1 MCKKRGVVVKTI
13 NIQGNF
19 ITIDTEKMVETM
31 KMLNKLNE
39 KLKEA
44 KTLIN
49 DLAKNEIFLNLV
61 VKNTNEKQE
70 D

>member
-1 MCKKRGVVVKTI
+1 MQTI

-19 ITIDTEKMVETM
+19 ITIDTEKIIETVEI
-31 KMLNKLNE
+31 LNTLNE

-61 VKNTNEKQE
+61 VKNTNEKQV

>member
-1 MCKKRGVVVKTI
+1 MKTI

-19 ITIDTEKMVETM
+19 ITIDTEKMVETIET
-31 KMLNKLNE
+31 LNKLNE

>member
-1 MCKKRGVVVKTI
+1 MQTI

-19 ITIDTEKMVETM
+19 ITIDTEKIVETVE
-31 KMLNKLNE
+31 MLNTLNE

-49 DLAKNEIFLNLV
+49 DLAKNEVFLNLV
-61 VKNTNEKQE
+61 VKNANEKQE

>member
-1 MCKKRGVVVKTI
+1 MQTI

-19 ITIDTEKMVETM
+19 ITIDTEKIVETVE
-31 KMLNKLNE
+31 MLNTLNE

-49 DLAKNEIFLNLV
+49 DLAKNEVFLNLV
-61 VKNTNEKQE
+61 VKNTNEKQV

>member
-1 MCKKRGVVVKTI
+1 MKTI

-19 ITIDTEKMVETM
+19 ITIDTEKMLETM
-31 KMLNKLNE
+31 EMLNKLNE

>member
-1 MCKKRGVVVKTI
+1 MQTI

-19 ITIDTEKMVETM
+19 ITIDTEKMVETVE
-31 KMLNKLNE
+31 MLNKLNE

-44 KTLIN
+44 KALIN
-49 DLAKNEIFLNLV
+49 DLAKNEVFLNLV

>member
-1 MCKKRGVVVKTI
+1 MQTI

-19 ITIDTEKMVETM
+19 ITIDTEKIIETVEI
-31 KMLNKLNE
+31 LNTLNE

-49 DLAKNEIFLNLV
+49 DLAKNEVFLNLV
-61 VKNTNEKQE
+61 VKNTNEKQV

>member
-1 MCKKRGVVVKTI
+1 MKTI

-19 ITIDTEKMVETM
+19 ITIDIEKMVETVEL
-31 KMLNKLNE
+31 LNKLNE

-70 D
+70 G

>member
-1 MCKKRGVVVKTI
+1 MKTI

-19 ITIDTEKMVETM
+19 ITIDTEKIVETVE
-31 KMLNKLNE
+31 MLNTLNE

-44 KTLIN
+44 KALIN
-49 DLAKNEIFLNLV
+49 DLAKNEVFLNLV
-61 VKNTNEKQE
+61 VKNTNEKQV

>member
-1 MCKKRGVVVKTI
+1 MQTI

-19 ITIDTEKMVETM
+19 ITIDTEKMVETVE
-31 KMLNKLNE
+31 MLNKLNE

-44 KTLIN
+44 KALIN

-61 VKNTNEKQE
+61 VKNANEKQE

>member
-1 MCKKRGVVVKTI
+1 MKMI

-19 ITIDTEKMVETM
+19 ITINTEKMVETVE
-31 KMLNKLNE
+31 MLNKLNE

-61 VKNTNEKQE
+61 VKNANEKQE

>member
-1 MCKKRGVVVKTI
+1 MTTI

-19 ITIDTEKMVETM
+19 ITIDTEKIIETVE
-31 KMLNKLNE
+31 MLNTLNE

-44 KTLIN
+44 KALIN
-49 DLAKNEIFLNLV
+49 DLAKNEVFLNLV
-61 VKNTNEKQE
+61 VKNTNEKQV

>member
-1 MCKKRGVVVKTI
+1 MQTI

-19 ITIDTEKMVETM
+19 ITIDIEKMVETVEL
-31 KMLNKLNE
+31 LNKLNE

>member
-1 MCKKRGVVVKTI
+1 MTTI

-19 ITIDTEKMVETM
+19 ITIDTEKMVETVEL
-31 KMLNKLNE
+31 LNKLNE

-44 KTLIN
+44 KALIN

-61 VKNTNEKQE
+61 VKNANEKQE

>member
-1 MCKKRGVVVKTI
+1 MQKI
-13 NIQGNF
+13 NIQGKF
-19 ITIDTEKMVETM
+19 LTIDTEKMVETV

-49 DLAKNEIFLNLV
+49 DLAKNEVFLNLV

>member
-1 MCKKRGVVVKTI
+1 VKTI

-19 ITIDTEKMVETM
+19 ITIDTEKIVETM
-31 KMLNKLNE
+31 EMLNKLNE

>member
-1 MCKKRGVVVKTI
+1 MQTI
-13 NIQGNF
+13 NIQGKF
-19 ITIDTEKMVETM
+19 LTIDTEKMVETV

-49 DLAKNEIFLNLV
+49 DLAKNEVFLNLV
-61 VKNTNEKQE
+61 VKNTNEKQV

>member
-1 MCKKRGVVVKTI
+1 MQTI
-13 NIQGNF
+13 NVQGNF
-19 ITIDTEKMVETM
+19 ITIDTEKIIETVEI
-31 KMLNKLNE
+31 LNTLNE

-61 VKNTNEKQE
+61 VKNTNEKQV

>member
-1 MCKKRGVVVKTI
+1 MKTI

-19 ITIDTEKMVETM
+19 ITIDTEKMVETVE
-31 KMLNKLNE
+31 MLNKLNE

-61 VKNTNEKQE
+61 VKNTNEKQV

>member
-1 MCKKRGVVVKTI
+1 MQTI

-19 ITIDTEKMVETM
+19 ITIDTEKIVETVE
-31 KMLNKLNE
+31 MLNTLNE

-44 KTLIN
+44 KALIN
-49 DLAKNEIFLNLV
+49 DLAKNEVFLNLV
-61 VKNTNEKQE
+61 VKNTNEKQV

>member
-1 MCKKRGVVVKTI
+1 MKTI

-19 ITIDTEKMVETM
+19 ITIDTEKIVETM
-31 KMLNKLNE
+31 EMLNKLNE

>member
-1 MCKKRGVVVKTI
+1 MRTI

-19 ITIDTEKMVETM
+19 ITIDTEKIIETVE
-31 KMLNKLNE
+31 MLNTLNE

-44 KTLIN
+44 KALIN
-49 DLAKNEIFLNLV
+49 DLAKNEVFLNLV
-61 VKNTNEKQE
+61 VKNTNEKQV

>member
-1 MCKKRGVVVKTI
+1 MTTI

-19 ITIDTEKMVETM
+19 ITIDTEKMVETVEL
-31 KMLNKLNE
+31 LNKLNE

-44 KTLIN
+44 KSLIN

>member
-1 MCKKRGVVVKTI
+1 MTTI

-19 ITIDTEKMVETM
+19 ITIDTEKMLETVEL
-31 KMLNKLNE
+31 LNKLNE

-44 KTLIN
+44 KALIN

-61 VKNTNEKQE
+61 VKNANEKQE

>member
-1 MCKKRGVVVKTI
+1 MQTI
-13 NIQGNF
+13 NIQGKF
-19 ITIDTEKMVETM
+19 LTIDTEKMVETVEL
-31 KMLNKLNE
+31 LNKLNE

>member
-1 MCKKRGVVVKTI
+1 VKTI

-19 ITIDTEKMVETM
+19 ITIDTEKMVETIET
-31 KMLNKLNE
+31 LNKLNE

>member
-1 MCKKRGVVVKTI
+1 MKTI

-19 ITIDTEKMVETM
+19 ITIDIEKMVETVEL
-31 KMLNKLNE
+31 LNKLNE

>member
-1 MCKKRGVVVKTI
+1 MRTI
-13 NIQGNF
+13 NIQGKF
-19 ITIDTEKMVETM
+19 LTIDTEKMVETVE
-31 KMLNKLNE
+31 MLNKLNE

>member
-1 MCKKRGVVVKTI
+1 MQTI
-13 NIQGNF
+13 NIQGKF
-19 ITIDTEKMVETM
+19 LTIDTEKMVETV

-49 DLAKNEIFLNLV
+49 DLAKNEVFLNLV

>member
-1 MCKKRGVVVKTI
+1 MQTI

-19 ITIDTEKMVETM
+19 ITIDTEKIVETVE
-31 KMLNKLNE
+31 MLNTLNE

-44 KTLIN
+44 KALIN
-49 DLAKNEIFLNLV
+49 DLAKNEIFLNLA
-61 VKNTNEKQE
+61 VKNTNEKQV

>member
-1 MCKKRGVVVKTI
+1 MQTI

-19 ITIDTEKMVETM
+19 ITIDTEKMVETV

-49 DLAKNEIFLNLV
+49 DLAKNEVFLNLV
-61 VKNTNEKQE
+61 VKNTNEKQV

>member
-1 MCKKRGVVVKTI
+1 MTTI

-19 ITIDTEKMVETM
+19 ITIDTEKVVETVEL
-31 KMLNKLNE
+31 LNKLNE

-44 KTLIN
+44 KALIN

-61 VKNTNEKQE
+61 VKNANEKQE

>member
-1 MCKKRGVVVKTI
+1 MKTI

-31 KMLNKLNE
+31 EMLNKLNE

>member
-1 MCKKRGVVVKTI
+1 MKTI

-19 ITIDTEKMVETM
+19 ITIDTEKMVETVE
-31 KMLNKLNE
+31 MLNKLNE

-61 VKNTNEKQE
+61 VKNANEKQE

>member
-1 MCKKRGVVVKTI
+1 MKTI

-19 ITIDTEKMVETM
+19 ITIDTEKIVETM
-31 KMLNKLNE
+31 EMLNKLNE

-61 VKNTNEKQE
+61 VKNINEKQE

>member
-1 MCKKRGVVVKTI
+1 MKTI

-19 ITIDTEKMVETM
+19 ITIDIEKMVETVEL
-31 KMLNKLNE
+31 LNKLNE

-61 VKNTNEKQE
+61 VKNANEKQA

>member
-1 MCKKRGVVVKTI
+1 MQTI

-19 ITIDTEKMVETM
+19 ITIDTEKMVETVEL
-31 KMLNKLNE
+31 LNKLNE

-44 KTLIN
+44 KKLIN

-61 VKNTNEKQE
+61 VKNANEKQE

>member
-1 MCKKRGVVVKTI
+1 MQTI
-13 NIQGNF
+13 NIQGKF
-19 ITIDTEKMVETM
+19 LTIDTEKMVETVE
-31 KMLNKLNE
+31 MLNKLNE

-44 KTLIN
+44 KALIN
-49 DLAKNEIFLNLV
+49 DLAKNEVFFNLV

>member
-1 MCKKRGVVVKTI
+1 MQTI
-13 NIQGNF
+13 NIQGKF
-19 ITIDTEKMVETM
+19 LTIDTEKMVETVE
-31 KMLNKLNE
+31 MLNKLNE

-44 KTLIN
+44 KALIN
-49 DLAKNEIFLNLV
+49 DLAKNEVFLNLV